1 MPCLLTIQTR
11 LCIFRS
17 DEVFPTQV
25 TINRRFPWTSMMR
38 GLSIIWCSPQ
48 PARQP
53 LISYWCRNQILWKR
67 EPDFTCS

>member
-1 MPCLLTIQTR
+1 
-11 LCIFRS
+11 
-17 DEVFPTQV
+17 
-25 TINRRFPWTSMMR
+25 MMR